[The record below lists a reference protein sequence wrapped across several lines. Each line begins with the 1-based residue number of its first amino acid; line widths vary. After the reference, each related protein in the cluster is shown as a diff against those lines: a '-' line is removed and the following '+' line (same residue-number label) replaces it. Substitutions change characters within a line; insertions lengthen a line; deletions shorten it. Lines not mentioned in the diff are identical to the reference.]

1 MKKHIGSA
9 VAVGVVTVGSLLGA
23 GAATGASASA
33 AEEAGA
39 RKAVELYL
47 KGHATGTQ
55 EPFREAFHPDM
66 KMLFNRDG
74 VFTQWTAAE
83 YLAKVKGQPAPDEA
97 RRKRRIV
104 SLDVTGDVGV
114 AKVVLD
120 YPEALLTD
128 YLTVMKVDG
137 TWRIVN
143 KVFHREAR

>member
-1 MKKHIGSA
+1 MKLQ
-9 VAVGVVTVGSLLGA
+9 VGIAWVVGMVVVGGVLAAGTA
-23 GAATGASASA
+23 WGAAGGAD
-33 AEEAGA
+33 EAGA

-47 KGHATGTQ
+47 RGHATGTV
-55 EPFREAFHPDM
+55 EPFREAFHPEM
-66 KMLFNRDG
+66 KMFFNRDG
-74 VFTQWTAAE
+74 AFMQRTAAE
-83 YLAKVKGQPAPDEA
+83 YLAGVSGKAAPDEA

-114 AKVVLD
+114 AKVELD

-143 KVFHREAR
+143 KVFHRKAR

>member
-9 VAVGVVTVGSLLGA
+9 VAVGIVILGGVLAA
-23 GAATGASASA
+23 GTARGNPPGETDAAGPR
-33 AEEAGA
+33 E
-39 RKAVELYL
+39 AVELYL
-47 KGHATGTQ
+47 RGHATGQ
-55 EPFREAFHPDM
+55 VEPFRQAFHPEM
-66 KMLFNRDG
+66 RMFFNREG
-74 VFTQWTAAE
+74 AFTQRTAAE
-83 YLAKVKGQPAPDEA
+83 YLAGVSGKAAPDEA

-137 TWRIVN
+137 TWRIVH